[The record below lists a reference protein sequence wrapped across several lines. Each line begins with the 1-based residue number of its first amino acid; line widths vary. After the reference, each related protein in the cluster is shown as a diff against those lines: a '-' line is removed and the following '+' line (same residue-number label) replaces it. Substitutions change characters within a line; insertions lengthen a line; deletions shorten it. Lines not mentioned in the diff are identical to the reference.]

1 LIAALRRELWF
12 MLRDRAFRGW
22 LAVALLLSGAA
33 VAAGLHEVSIQ
44 RATLAQLLELD
55 RTDREAQLAR
65 QTDWGSAA
73 YYAFHLTFDPPSSF
87 AFAALGERD
96 TMPWKHRIRMLAL
109 EGQIHESDVGNPEI
123 ALVGRLDA
131 AFIAAF
137 LLPLLVLV
145 ALHDLQ
151 ARERQ
156 AGRLDL
162 LRSLAGRDLWLMRAG
177 LRGIALGSAVIVPIW
192 VGGVISETP
201 TTTLSVVSAVVL
213 LHALFWSG
221 LCLAAAAL
229 GRSAAVTLAALV
241 AAWWL
246 LAVLVPYGS
255 RTLVERVV
263 PVPDGA
269 RIALVQREAVHGAW
283 DLPKETTMGAFTG
296 VYPEWR
302 AHAEVTRPFEWKW
315 YYAFQEVGDLR
326 AADLSQRYREGV
338 AARDRLIGRW
348 TWLSPPALVQRA
360 LQRLAATDVP
370 AHLRYLDSVRAFHVA
385 LRKFHYPKLFLEQPF
400 DPERVAALPSYS
412 PPPTSPQPAR

>member
-1 LIAALRRELWF
+1 
-12 MLRDRAFRGW
+12 
-22 LAVALLLSGAA
+22 
-33 VAAGLHEVSIQ
+33 
-44 RATLAQLLELD
+44 
-55 RTDREAQLAR
+55 
-65 QTDWGSAA
+65 
-73 YYAFHLTFDPPSSF
+73 
-87 AFAALGERD
+87 
-96 TMPWKHRIRMLAL
+96 
-109 EGQIHESDVGNPEI
+109 
-123 ALVGRLDA
+123 
-131 AFIAAF
+131 
-137 LLPLLVLV
+137 
-145 ALHDLQ
+145 
-151 ARERQ
+151 
-156 AGRLDL
+156 
-162 LRSLAGRDLWLMRAG
+162 
-177 LRGIALGSAVIVPIW
+177 
-192 VGGVISETP
+192 
-201 TTTLSVVSAVVL
+201 
-213 LHALFWSG
+213 
-221 LCLAAAAL
+221 
-229 GRSAAVTLAALV
+229 VTLAALV

-412 PPPTSPQPAR
+412 PPQTSPQPAR

>member
-201 TTTLSVVSAVVL
+201 TTTLSAV
-213 LHALFWSG
+213 
-221 LCLAAAAL
+221 
-229 GRSAAVTLAALV
+229 
-241 AAWWL
+241 
-246 LAVLVPYGS
+246 P
-255 RTLVERVV
+255 
-263 PVPDGA
+263 
-269 RIALVQREAVHGAW
+269 QR
-283 DLPKETTMGAFTG
+283 
-296 VYPEWR
+296 
-302 AHAEVTRPFEWKW
+302 
-315 YYAFQEVGDLR
+315 
-326 AADLSQRYREGV
+326 
-338 AARDRLIGRW
+338 
-348 TWLSPPALVQRA
+348 
-360 LQRLAATDVP
+360 
-370 AHLRYLDSVRAFHVA
+370 
-385 LRKFHYPKLFLEQPF
+385 
-400 DPERVAALPSYS
+400 
-412 PPPTSPQPAR
+412 

>member
-201 TTTLSVVSAVVL
+201 TTTLSAVSAVVL

-412 PPPTSPQPAR
+412 PPQTSPQPAR